1 MFPVLESP
9 TRVTHSGDQFA
20 DRNLGEIR
28 YQAKAQQ
35 DERTLR

>member
-1 MFPVLESP
+1 MFSVVESP

-20 DRNLGEIR
+20 DRNLGKIR
-28 YQAKAQQ
+28 SQAKALQ